1 MIIEEKKSEAQYSG
15 DIQANKVGIDTRNLD
30 FIASLLT
37 TNLYS
42 NPIRSFLRETISNG
56 WDSHIEA
63 GHQEPVLVILDTED
77 MAGIQKLANYYSN
90 PAKILVTIRD
100 FGVGLSPERF
110 YEIYTNIGSSTK
122 RGSNDFI
129 GAFGIGRFS
138 CLSCADSAMVDSYYN
153 GTRYSYLMYKNGAG
167 INIDKLGEFPTT
179 EKNGVSVKV
188 ELTLNRDML
197 KQLPFDFMSLAFFNC
212 IYIQDSQNIL
222 DDFANNFNN
231 RGTKKFKHM
240 AYWHMTNK
248 PSKGYYDKTE
258 IQLVVGNVVYPLDK
272 KYLAMDVF
280 EDDGY
285 PIYLNFEIGD
295 LDVTPNRENVLYNT
309 KTEAKIAEVAKL
321 AAAELK
327 EYILEQTAF
336 DFPDIIQWYKF
347 VSMQQ
352 LELTIP
358 LSHDQSCKFYVR
370 QKFLQKLNFESKVT
384 LKGKQV
390 PSDLQSVCNY
400 IAQEPISRHAVM
412 ITYKPTNVTKF
423 VKLASNT
430 YFSTSLKN
438 LIVESYHQYFKYF
451 TYDSSWNTI
460 TKEYAAE
467 KILGKS
473 SHYNHYIFSI
483 PQLKKQFLE
492 IYKHLLTRK
501 DPRINTVKYILR
513 ELKDQQYFTVF
524 SEADV
529 PQQWIDDREARIK
542 AEKAAAKATT
552 PVTKKEVRN
561 CVVRTLA
568 EGSRY
573 DYSRGGYAPV
583 FKDDIY
589 DYNGVKS
596 NTTLT
601 FVYTDTNLE
610 NTEYLI
616 SLFDLYRN
624 IGCSETYK
632 FITVA
637 PKNIPALAELPNTI
651 EMNTWVNSNL
661 TMFRNRASI
670 DWDFRDILYRNCF
683 SLFKAF
689 PTLNAKFAKYKESLK
704 EGCETRNVASKTNKV
719 FEEIMDLY
727 KKNNWVNN
735 DMISLQTDYKINLLL
750 NLSSCLSPIYNESTF
765 ILVDYN
771 LRHNISDVD
780 PVVYNSYLNSEYYKS
795 IAIKTN

>member
-77 MAGIQKLANYYSN
+77 IAGIQKLANYYSN
-90 PAKILVTIRD
+90 PAKISVTIRD

-153 GTRYSYLMYKNGAG
+153 GTIYSYLMYKNGAG

-188 ELTLNRDML
+188 ELEINRDTF

-240 AYWHMTNK
+240 AYWHMMNK

-352 LELTIP
+352 LELDIP
-358 LSHDQSCKFYVR
+358 LSHDQSCRFYVR

-384 LKGKQV
+384 LKGKKV
-390 PSDLQSVCNY
+390 PSDLQAVCNY
-400 IAQEPISRHAVM
+400 IAQEPIGRHAVM
-412 ITYKPTNVTKF
+412 LTYKPRNVTKF
-423 VKLASNT
+423 VKLPANS
-430 YFSTSLKN
+430 YFSLSFKN
-438 LIVESYHQYFKYF
+438 LIVESYHQFFKYF
-451 TYDSSWNTI
+451 TYDFSWTTPI
-460 TKEYAAE
+460 KEYAME
-467 KILGKS
+467 NILGKS
-473 SHYNHYIFSI
+473 NNYDHYIFNIYS
-483 PQLKKQFLE
+483 LKRQFLE
-492 IYKHLLTRK
+492 VYKKLVARQDSRVK
-501 DPRINTVKYILR
+501 TVKFILR

-524 SEADV
+524 STSDV
-529 PQQWIDDREARIK
+529 PQAWLDDREARLK

-561 CVVRTLA
+561 CVVRTIA

-573 DYSRGGYAPV
+573 DYSRGGYAPI

-589 DYNGVKS
+589 DYNGVK
-596 NTTLT
+596 NTTHLT
-601 FVYTDTNLE
+601 FVYTDTDIE

-616 SLFDLYRN
+616 SLFDLHRN
-624 IGCSETYK
+624 IGCSTNYK

-637 PKNIPALAELPNTI
+637 PRNIPALAELPNTI
-651 EMNTWVNSNL
+651 EMNAWVNSNL

-670 DWDFRDILYRNCF
+670 DWDFKDLLSQKCDSLYKGF
-683 SLFKAF
+683 PSLR
-689 PTLNAKFAKYKESLK
+689 AKFINYKESLK
-704 EGCETRNVASKTNKV
+704 EGCACRNIASRTNKV
-719 FEEIMDLY
+719 FEEIIELY
-727 KKNNWVNN
+727 KKNKWVND
-735 DMISLQTDYKINLLL
+735 DMISLQNDKQINLLL
-750 NLSSCLSPIYNESTF
+750 KLSSCLSPIYTESTL
-765 ILVDYN
+765 ILTDYIV
-771 LRHNISDVD
+771 RHNISDID
-780 PVVYNSYLNSEYYKS
+780 PVIYNSYLNSEFYKS